1 MIAQRIGLRI
11 VAVLV
16 AAVLQVTVMNR
27 LPLPGGKPDLVLL
40 VVIGFAL
47 VAGPQRGALLGF
59 LGGFVVDVMP
69 PAAHIAGRDAFAYT
83 IVGYL
88 AGLAEN
94 SEETS
99 LLTTVAVV
107 AAGSAG
113 AVLFYAGLGGLLG
126 DARITPSATLHAF
139 IGTVLYDVV
148 LAPFVVRPV
157 AGVARRF
164 EPVIIR

>member
-1 MIAQRIGLRI
+1 MIAQRLGLRI
-11 VAVLV
+11 VIVFV
-16 AAVLQVTVMNR
+16 AAVLQVTIMNQ
-27 LPLPGGKPDLVLL
+27 LPLPGGKPDLMVL
-40 VVIGFAL
+40 VVIGIAL
-47 VAGPQRGALLGF
+47 AAGPQRGALFGF
-59 LGGFVVDVMP
+59 FGGFITDVMP

-113 AVLFYAGLGGLLG
+113 AVLFYAGLGGLIG
-126 DARITPSATLHAF
+126 DARITPTATLHALL
-139 IGTVLYDVV
+139 GTVVYDVV

-157 AGVARRF
+157 AAVARRF